1 VVLVQLAKGSTN
13 LVRGILL
20 SIGLWLVMMLILS
33 PVIGWGVF
41 GAATADGAKEAK
53 LYLAP
58 GPKYPI
64 ATLVIHLVYGL
75 VMGSLNRSWTTKPLK
90 QPSAS
95 G

>member
-1 VVLVQLAKGSTN
+1 MLVQLAKGSTN
-13 LVRGILL
+13 LARGILL

-41 GAATADGAKEAK
+41 GAGTADGAKEAK

-75 VMGSLNRSWTTKPLK
+75 VMGGLNHSWTTKPLK